1 MKRKCFKLNF
11 LFLLIII
18 QNLFIFV
25 KTTPRP
31 EQKSLA
37 LVFDT
42 TGSMHR
48 DLVQLRQSA
57 MEITEKL
64 TLEKEN
70 PIYNYIFSPFNDPG
84 SLPSYFI

>member
-1 MKRKCFKLNF
+1 MKRRCFKINF

-25 KTTPRP
+25 KTTPKP
-31 EQKSLA
+31 EQKSLV

-42 TGSMHR
+42 TGSMHD

-57 MEITEKL
+57 IEITEKL
-64 TLEKEN
+64 TSEKEN

-84 SLPSYFI
+84 SLLSNFN